1 MYVPPLSE
9 VNKFNQSNKF
19 TAYIAPYVASIS
31 EAEMP
36 KVVDW
41 LAELLTLSTEVHY
54 NLYIKLTLVVNSYS
68 GY

>member
-1 MYVPPLSE
+1 LLTDRQTNTGKNMYVPPLSE

-41 LAELLTLSTEVHY
+41 LARAADTFNRSTL
-54 NLYIKLTLVVNSYS
+54 
-68 GY
+68 